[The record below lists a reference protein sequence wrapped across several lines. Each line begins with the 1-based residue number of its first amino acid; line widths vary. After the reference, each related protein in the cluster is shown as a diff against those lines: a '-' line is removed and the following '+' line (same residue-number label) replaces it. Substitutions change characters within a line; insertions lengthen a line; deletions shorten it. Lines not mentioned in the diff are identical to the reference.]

1 MLFIDA
7 VYIHESGGKAL
18 LEYFIEKLIEQR
30 KDFFILF
37 DKRLTSSILNQLSP
51 NQYQLVTASEGNR
64 KQVYQSISNRAT
76 TIFCFANVPPP
87 IHIKKIPVFIYFHN
101 VLLLSN
107 FFDDNNYSI
116 SRKFI
121 LLAKRSYIQWKNQ
134 PTYHW
139 IVQSERV
146 KQDLSNRLNVNW
158 NQVHVLPFFREEVLV
173 QHNAHQINKFIY
185 VADGVPQKNHVVLLQ
200 AWEYLQDRYQLTPEL
215 HLTIPTRFT
224 ELMASIQQLQH
235 RGIKII
241 NHGVLDKAELNLLYQ
256 ECGYLIFPSLRES
269 FGLPLLEAAQA
280 GCGVLAA
287 DLPYVYD
294 VIRPS
299 AVFNPFLPESIA
311 KIVAEI
317 YSNKKLISAEVII
330 KNRLLEVNNLL
341 NFNCFFQGEYNHFL

>member
-1 MLFIDA
+1 VLIIDA
-7 VYIHESGGKAL
+7 IYIHESGGKAL
-18 LEYFIEKLIEQR
+18 LGYFIEKLIEQR

-37 DKRLTSSILNQLSP
+37 DKRFTSSIFNQLSP

-64 KQVYQSISNRAT
+64 KQVYLSISNRAT

-87 IHIKKIPVFIYFHN
+87 IHIQKVPVFIYFHN
-101 VLLLSN
+101 VLLLSH
-107 FFDDNNYSI
+107 FFEDNNYSI
-116 SRKFI
+116 GRKFI

-134 PTYHW
+134 PTCHW

-146 KQDLSNRLNVNW
+146 KQELSYRLSVNK
-158 NQVHVLPFFREEVLV
+158 NQVHVLPFFREEVPV

-185 VADGVPQKNHVVLLQ
+185 VADGVPQKNHTVLLQ

-215 HLTIPTRFT
+215 HLTIPARFT
-224 ELMASIQQLQH
+224 ELIASIQQLQH

-269 FGLPLLEAAQA
+269 FGLPLLEAVQA

-294 VIRPS
+294 VIQPS
-299 AVFNPFLPESIA
+299 AVFNPTDAHSIA
-311 KIVAEI
+311 EIVAKIASSNGLFPSNILIENKVQEMMTLL
-317 YSNKKLISAEVII
+317 YS
-330 KNRLLEVNNLL
+330 
-341 NFNCFFQGEYNHFL
+341 

>member
-1 MLFIDA
+1 MLIVDSI
-7 VYIHESGGKAL
+7 YIHESGGKAL
-18 LEYFIEKLIEQR
+18 LEYFIEKLIKQR

-37 DKRLTSSILNQLSP
+37 DERLTSFCIHQLSP
-51 NQYQLVTASEGNR
+51 NQYQFVTASERSRR
-64 KQVYQSISNRAT
+64 KVYKSVSNRAT

-87 IHIKKIPVFIYFHN
+87 IQILKIPVFIYFQN
-101 VLLLSN
+101 VLLLSR
-107 FFDDNNYSI
+107 FFDDNHYSI
-116 SRKFI
+116 GRKFI
-121 LLAKRSYIQWKNQ
+121 LRAKRSYIQWMNQ

-139 IVQSERV
+139 IVQSDRV
-146 KQDLSNRLNVNW
+146 KQELSYRLSVDK
-158 NQVHVLPFFREEVLV
+158 NQVHVLPFFREEVPV

-185 VADGVPQKNHVVLLQ
+185 VADGVPQKNHTVLLQ

-215 HLTIPTRFT
+215 HLTIPARFT
-224 ELMASIQQLQH
+224 ELIASIQQLQH

-269 FGLPLLEAAQA
+269 FGLPLIEAVQA

-299 AVFNPFLPESIA
+299 AVFNPVQPQSIA
-311 KIVAEI
+311 EVVAEI
-317 YSNKKLISAEVII
+317 SSKKQIQSAEIMIDDNILKLMNVLTS
-330 KNRLLEVNNLL
+330 NVS
-341 NFNCFFQGEYNHFL
+341 

>member
-1 MLFIDA
+1 MLLIDA
-7 VYIHESGGKAL
+7 LYIHESGGKAL
-18 LEYFIEKLIEQR
+18 LGYFIEKLIEQR

-37 DKRLTSSILNQLSP
+37 DKRLTSSFLNQLSP

-87 IHIKKIPVFIYFHN
+87 IHIQNSTVFIYFQN
-101 VLLLSN
+101 VLLLSH
-107 FFDDNNYSI
+107 FFDGNHYSI
-116 SRKFI
+116 GRKFI
-121 LLAKRSYIQWKNQ
+121 LLAKRSYIQWKNK

-146 KQDLSNRLNVNW
+146 KQELSYRLSVNK
-158 NQVHVLPFFREEVLV
+158 NQVHVLPFFREEVPV

-185 VADGVPQKNHVVLLQ
+185 VADGVPQKNHTVLLQ

-215 HLTIPTRFT
+215 HLTIPAHFT
-224 ELMASIQQLQH
+224 ELINSIQQLQQK
-235 RGIKII
+235 GINVI
-241 NHGVLDKAELNLLYQ
+241 NHGVIDKAELNLLYQ

-269 FGLPLLEAAQA
+269 FGLPLIEAVQA
-280 GCGVLAA
+280 GCGVVAA

-299 AVFNPFLPESIA
+299 AVFNPVQPQSIA
-311 KIVAEI
+311 EVVVEI
-317 YSNKKLISAEVII
+317 SSK
-330 KNRLLEVNNLL
+330 NNLITADIKINNNLQELL
-341 NFNCFFQGEYNHFL
+341 NLINSNASVK

>member
-18 LEYFIEKLIEQR
+18 LEYFIEKLIKQR

-37 DKRLTSSILNQLSP
+37 DERLTSFCIHQLSP
-51 NQYQLVTASEGNR
+51 NQYQFVTASERSRR
-64 KQVYQSISNRAT
+64 KVYKSVSNRAT

-87 IHIKKIPVFIYFHN
+87 IQILKIPVFIYFQN
-101 VLLLSN
+101 VLLLSR
-107 FFDDNNYSI
+107 FFDDNHYSI
-116 SRKFI
+116 GRKFI
-121 LLAKRSYIQWKNQ
+121 LRAKRSYIQWMNQ

-139 IVQSERV
+139 IVQSDRV
-146 KQDLSNRLNVNW
+146 KQELSYRLSVNK
-158 NQVHVLPFFREEVLV
+158 NQVHVLPFFREEVPV

-185 VADGVPQKNHVVLLQ
+185 VADGVPQKNHTVLLQ

-215 HLTIPTRFT
+215 HLTIPARFT
-224 ELMASIQQLQH
+224 ELIASIQQLQH

-269 FGLPLLEAAQA
+269 FGLPLIEAVQA

-299 AVFNPFLPESIA
+299 AVFNPVQPQSIA
-311 KIVAEI
+311 EVVVEI
-317 YSNKKLISAEVII
+317 SSKNELISADI
-330 KNRLLEVNNLL
+330 KINNNLQELMNLL
-341 NFNCFFQGEYNHFL
+341 NSNASVK

>member
-1 MLFIDA
+1 MLLIDA
-7 VYIHESGGKAL
+7 LYIHESGGKAL
-18 LEYFIEKLIEQR
+18 LGYFIEKLIEQR

-64 KQVYQSISNRAT
+64 KQAYQSISYRTT

-87 IHIKKIPVFIYFHN
+87 IHIQKIPVFIYFHN
-101 VLLLSN
+101 VLLLSH
-107 FFDDNNYSI
+107 FFEDNNYSI
-116 SRKFI
+116 GRKFI

-139 IVQSERV
+139 IVQSDRV
-146 KQDLSNRLNVNW
+146 KQEIPNRLSVNK

-185 VADGVPQKNHVVLLQ
+185 VADGVPQKNHAVLLQ

-215 HLTIPTRFT
+215 HLTIPARFT
-224 ELMASIQQLQH
+224 ELIACIQQLQH
-235 RGIKII
+235 KGIKII
-241 NHGVLDKAELNLLYQ
+241 NHGILDKAELNLLYQ

-269 FGLPLLEAAQA
+269 FGLPLIEAVQA

-299 AVFNPFLPESIA
+299 AVFNPTDVQSIA
-311 KIVAEI
+311 EKVAKITSSNVLFPANILIESKVQEMMTLL
-317 YSNKKLISAEVII
+317 YS
-330 KNRLLEVNNLL
+330 
-341 NFNCFFQGEYNHFL
+341 

>member
-1 MLFIDA
+1 MLLVDSI
-7 VYIHESGGKAL
+7 YIHESGGKAL
-18 LEYFIEKLIEQR
+18 LGYFIEKLIEQR

-37 DKRLTSSILNQLSP
+37 DKRFTSSILNQLSP

-87 IHIKKIPVFIYFHN
+87 IHIQKIPVFIYFQN
-101 VLLLSN
+101 VLLLSH
-107 FFDDNNYSI
+107 FFDGNLYSI
-116 SRKFI
+116 GRKFI
-121 LLAKRSYIQWKNQ
+121 LLTKRSYIQWKNK
-134 PTYHW
+134 PAYHW

-146 KQDLSNRLNVNW
+146 KQELSNRLSVNK
-158 NQVHVLPFFREEVLV
+158 NQVHVLPFFREEVPV

-185 VADGVPQKNHVVLLQ
+185 VADGVPQKNHAVLLQ

-215 HLTIPTRFT
+215 HLTIPARFT
-224 ELMASIQQLQH
+224 ELIASIQQLQH
-235 RGIKII
+235 KGINII
-241 NHGVLDKAELNLLYQ
+241 NHGVIDKAELNLLYQ

-269 FGLPLLEAAQA
+269 FGLPLLEAVQA

-299 AVFNPFLPESIA
+299 AVFKPVQPQSIA
-311 KIVAEI
+311 EVVAAISSKKEI
-317 YSNKKLISAEVII
+317 QSSEIMIANNIQKLMNVLTSNAS
-330 KNRLLEVNNLL
+330 
-341 NFNCFFQGEYNHFL
+341 

>member
-18 LEYFIEKLIEQR
+18 LGYFLEKLIEQR

-37 DKRLTSSILNQLSP
+37 DKRFTSSIFNQLSP

-87 IHIKKIPVFIYFHN
+87 IHIQKIPVFIYFHN
-101 VLLLSN
+101 VLLLSH
-107 FFDDNNYSI
+107 FFEDNIYSI
-116 SRKFI
+116 GRKFI
-121 LLAKRSYIQWKNQ
+121 LQAKRSYIHWKNQ

-146 KQDLSNRLNVNW
+146 KQEISNRLSVNK
-158 NQVHVLPFFREEVLV
+158 NQVHVLPFFREEFLV
-173 QHNAHQINKFIY
+173 QHYPHHINKFIY
-185 VADGVPQKNHVVLLQ
+185 VADGVPQKNHAVLLQ

-215 HLTIPTRFT
+215 HLTIPARFT
-224 ELMASIQQLQH
+224 ELIASIQQLQH
-235 RGIKII
+235 KGMKII

-269 FGLPLLEAAQA
+269 FGLPLIEAVQA

-299 AVFNPFLPESIA
+299 AVFNPTDAQSIA
-311 KIVAEI
+311 ETVAKITSSTVLFPANILIENKVQEI
-317 YSNKKLISAEVII
+317 VTLLYS
-330 KNRLLEVNNLL
+330 
-341 NFNCFFQGEYNHFL
+341 

>member
-1 MLFIDA
+1 MLIVDSI
-7 VYIHESGGKAL
+7 YIHESGGKAL
-18 LEYFIEKLIEQR
+18 LEYFIEKLIKQR

-37 DKRLTSSILNQLSP
+37 VERLTSFCIHQLSP
-51 NQYQLVTASEGNR
+51 NQYQFVTASERSRR
-64 KQVYQSISNRAT
+64 KVYKSVSNRAT

-87 IHIKKIPVFIYFHN
+87 IQILKIPVFIYFQN
-101 VLLLSN
+101 VLLLSR
-107 FFDDNNYSI
+107 FFDDNHYSI
-116 SRKFI
+116 GRKFI
-121 LLAKRSYIQWKNQ
+121 LRAKRSYIQWMNQ

-139 IVQSERV
+139 IVQSDRV
-146 KQDLSNRLNVNW
+146 KQELSYRLSVNK

-185 VADGVPQKNHVVLLQ
+185 VADGVPQKNHTVLLQ

-215 HLTIPTRFT
+215 HLTIPARFT
-224 ELMASIQQLQH
+224 ELIASIQQLQH

-269 FGLPLLEAAQA
+269 FGLPLIEAVQA

-299 AVFNPFLPESIA
+299 AVFNPVQPQSIA
-311 KIVAEI
+311 EVVAEI
-317 YSNKKLISAEVII
+317 SSKKQIQSAEIMIDDNILKLMNVLTS
-330 KNRLLEVNNLL
+330 NVS
-341 NFNCFFQGEYNHFL
+341 

>member
-1 MLFIDA
+1 MLIVDSI
-7 VYIHESGGKAL
+7 YIHESGGKAL
-18 LEYFIEKLIEQR
+18 LEYFIEKLIKQR

-37 DKRLTSSILNQLSP
+37 DERLTSFCIHQLSP
-51 NQYQLVTASEGNR
+51 NQYQFVTASERSRR
-64 KQVYQSISNRAT
+64 KVYKSVSNRAT

-87 IHIKKIPVFIYFHN
+87 IQILKIPVFIYFQN
-101 VLLLSN
+101 VLLLSR
-107 FFDDNNYSI
+107 FFDDNHYSI
-116 SRKFI
+116 GRKFI
-121 LLAKRSYIQWKNQ
+121 LRAKRSYIQWMNQ

-139 IVQSERV
+139 IVQSDRV
-146 KQDLSNRLNVNW
+146 KQELSYRLSVNK
-158 NQVHVLPFFREEVLV
+158 NQVHVLPFFREEVPV

-185 VADGVPQKNHVVLLQ
+185 VADGVPQKNHTVLLQ

-215 HLTIPTRFT
+215 HLTIPARFT
-224 ELMASIQQLQH
+224 ELIASIQQLQH

-269 FGLPLLEAAQA
+269 FGLPLIEAVQA

-299 AVFNPFLPESIA
+299 AVFNPVQPQSIA
-311 KIVAEI
+311 EVVAEI
-317 YSNKKLISAEVII
+317 SSKKQIQSAEIMIDDNILKLMNVLTS
-330 KNRLLEVNNLL
+330 NVS
-341 NFNCFFQGEYNHFL
+341 

>member
-1 MLFIDA
+1 MLIVDSI
-7 VYIHESGGKAL
+7 YIHESGGKAL
-18 LEYFIEKLIEQR
+18 LEYFIEKLIKQR

-37 DKRLTSSILNQLSP
+37 DERLTSFCIHQLSP
-51 NQYQLVTASEGNR
+51 NQYQFVTASERSRR
-64 KQVYQSISNRAT
+64 KVYKSVSNRAT

-87 IHIKKIPVFIYFHN
+87 IQILKIPVFIYFQN
-101 VLLLSN
+101 VLLLSR
-107 FFDDNNYSI
+107 FFDDNHYSI
-116 SRKFI
+116 GRKFI
-121 LLAKRSYIQWKNQ
+121 LRAKRSYIQWMNQ

-146 KQDLSNRLNVNW
+146 RQELSYRLSVNK
-158 NQVHVLPFFREEVLV
+158 NQVHVLPFFREEVPV

-185 VADGVPQKNHVVLLQ
+185 VADGVPQKNHTVLLQ

-215 HLTIPTRFT
+215 HLTIPARFT
-224 ELMASIQQLQH
+224 ELIASIQQLQH

-269 FGLPLLEAAQA
+269 FGLPLIEAVQA

-299 AVFNPFLPESIA
+299 AVFNPVQPQSIA
-311 KIVAEI
+311 EVVAEI
-317 YSNKKLISAEVII
+317 SSKKQIQSAEIMIDDNILKLMNVLTS
-330 KNRLLEVNNLL
+330 NVS
-341 NFNCFFQGEYNHFL
+341 

>member
-1 MLFIDA
+1 MLLVDSI
-7 VYIHESGGKAL
+7 YIHESGAKAL

-30 KDFFILF
+30 KHFFILF
-37 DKRLTSSILNQLSP
+37 DKRLTSSFLNQLSP

-87 IHIKKIPVFIYFHN
+87 IHIQKVPVFIYFHN
-101 VLLLSN
+101 VLLLSH
-107 FFDDNNYSI
+107 FFEDNNYSI
-116 SRKFI
+116 GRKFI

-139 IVQSERV
+139 IVQSDRV
-146 KQDLSNRLNVNW
+146 KQELSNRLSVNK
-158 NQVHVLPFFREEVLV
+158 NQVHVLPFFREELLV

-185 VADGVPQKNHVVLLQ
+185 VADGVPQKNHTVLFQ

-215 HLTIPTRFT
+215 HLTIPALFT
-224 ELMASIQQLQH
+224 ELIASIQQLQH
-235 RGIKII
+235 KGIKII

-256 ECGYLIFPSLRES
+256 KCGYLIFPSLRES
-269 FGLPLLEAAQA
+269 FGLPLIEAVQA

-299 AVFNPFLPESIA
+299 AVFNPVQPQSIA
-311 KIVAEI
+311 EVVVEI
-317 YSNKKLISAEVII
+317 SSKNDLISADI
-330 KNRLLEVNNLL
+330 KINNNLQELLNLL
-341 NFNCFFQGEYNHFL
+341 NSNASVK

>member
-18 LEYFIEKLIEQR
+18 LGYFLEKLIEQR

-37 DKRLTSSILNQLSP
+37 DKRFTSSFLNQLSP

-87 IHIKKIPVFIYFHN
+87 IHIQKIPVFIYFHN
-101 VLLLSN
+101 VLLLSH
-107 FFDDNNYSI
+107 FFEDNIYSI
-116 SRKFI
+116 GRKFI
-121 LLAKRSYIQWKNQ
+121 LQAKRSYIHWKNQ

-146 KQDLSNRLNVNW
+146 KQEISNRLSVNK
-158 NQVHVLPFFREEVLV
+158 NQVHVLPFFREEFLV
-173 QHNAHQINKFIY
+173 QHYPHHINKFIY
-185 VADGVPQKNHVVLLQ
+185 VADGVPQKNHAVLLQ

-215 HLTIPTRFT
+215 HLTIPARFT
-224 ELMASIQQLQH
+224 ELIASIQQLQH
-235 RGIKII
+235 KGMKII

-269 FGLPLLEAAQA
+269 FGLPLIEAVQA

-299 AVFNPFLPESIA
+299 AVFNPTDAQSIA
-311 KIVAEI
+311 ETVAKITSSTVLFPANILIENKVQEI
-317 YSNKKLISAEVII
+317 VTLLYS
-330 KNRLLEVNNLL
+330 
-341 NFNCFFQGEYNHFL
+341 